1 MDRDPD
7 PDQELN
13 RRMRAFLVPPASH
26 RPLFGLP
33 SAITRNVLPEYQ
45 HQLQR
50 QRSHPQQQQ
59 QQQQQQ
65 GQAFDVHAENKLR
78 NRGIPLQWGG
88 QALAYAPA
96 PGTRNLYLP
105 EFTANTSSTNVGD
118 ERFEYL

>member
-1 MDRDPD
+1 
-7 PDQELN
+7 
-13 RRMRAFLVPPASH
+13 MRAFLVPPASH

-45 HQLQR
+45 HQHQR
-50 QRSHPQQQQ
+50 QRSHPPRQQQQ

-65 GQAFDVHAENKLR
+65 GQAFDVHAENKLG
-78 NRGIPLQWGG
+78 NRGIPLQWGD

-96 PGTRNLYLP
+96 PGTRAGADLYLP